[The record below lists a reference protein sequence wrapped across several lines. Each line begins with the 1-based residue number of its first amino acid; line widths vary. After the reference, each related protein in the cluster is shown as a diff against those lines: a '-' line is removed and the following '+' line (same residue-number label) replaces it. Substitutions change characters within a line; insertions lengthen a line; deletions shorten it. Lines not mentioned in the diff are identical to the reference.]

1 MGGFGMLQ
9 RRKGATPAKVTSAR
23 KVYSIPGLMRGREL
37 AGSFEVGGTAHEY
50 SFAPSAVAVVEGRI
64 VLTGTFR
71 VTGANRTP
79 VSGVQATLA
88 STQGGLGQAPIVL
101 RELLAAT
108 AQGPK
113 TTTGDVQE
121 QTSPPAKPPESA
133 LPITEATDSTSFV
146 GVMYLR
152 LSPLDARALGVA
164 ADLTSVQL
172 NARLAPTSEMERELQ
187 WLYSGLVMA
196 AIGPSPDARS
206 TEAHVN
212 AINTLL
218 RG

>member
-9 RRKGATPAKVTSAR
+9 RRKGAAPAKASAAR
-23 KVYSIPGLMRGREL
+23 KVHSIPGLMRGREL
-37 AGSFEVGGTAHEY
+37 AGSFDVAGTAYEY
-50 SFAPSAVAVVEGRI
+50 TFAPSSVAVVEGKI
-64 VLTGTFR
+64 ELTGTLS
-71 VTGANRTP
+71 VAGANRTP
-79 VSGVQATLA
+79 LSGVRATLA
-88 STQGGLGQAPIVL
+88 STQGGLGQAPIVR

-121 QTSPPAKPPESA
+121 QTSPPARPPEAA
-133 LPITEATDSTSFV
+133 LPITEATDSRAFV
-146 GVMYLR
+146 GVLYLR

-164 ADLTSVQL
+164 ADLSSVQL
-172 NARLAPTSEMERELQ
+172 NARLAPTSETERELQ

-196 AIGPSPDARS
+196 ANGPSPDARS

-212 AINTLL
+212 AIIAILK
-218 RG
+218 G